1 MVSASEG
8 KLNKID
14 PKTNTIVASS
24 PPTSVNAH
32 GIAVGAG
39 SIWVAAYDDQRVFRI
54 DPQTMQVLGSQP
66 FKSGVVL
73 FYEGSLWVADDE
85 QGLLRITPSS

>member
-1 MVSASEG
+1 VVSAVEG

-14 PKTNTIVASS
+14 PRTNTIVATSQ
-24 PPTSVNAH
+24 PTGYNAQ

-39 SIWVAAYDDQRVFRI
+39 SVWVAVADDQRVFRI
-54 DPQTMQVLGSQP
+54 DPETMQVIGSQP

-73 FYEGSLWVADDE
+73 FHEGSLWVADDE
-85 QGLLRITPSS
+85 RGLLRLTPS